1 MKQFMGIHILMSN
14 LNFPRFRMYWEGN
27 YRPPCIAS
35 AVTQKIFL
43 SIFVD
48 LVSTSDDEATL
59 GITNVYWKV
68 QPIVDAVLQTCIV
81 LEPEENNSIDEQI
94 STSVQHVKNEPNS
107 NGGNFLFEVGD
118 RVVWFTI

>member
-14 LNFPRFRMYWEGN
+14 FNFPRFRMYWEGN

-35 AVTQKIFL
+35 AVTQKIFF

-48 LVSTSDDEATL
+48 LVSTSDDEAPL

-118 RVVWFTI
+118 RVV